1 MHLYFK
7 NGMVNRMKQETKRRR
22 GDRRDATLVRGLDSM
37 HAFFPLMMPS
47 RADNEAFIQ
56 EMVDISAI
64 EAYLFK
70 KNAAGPEHKYT
81 IFHVILAAL
90 SRTIQMRPL
99 MNRFI
104 IGGKYYDRNHISYS
118 LIAKKAFSD
127 TGAESIVI
135 LKYDPDSEKPAI
147 DVLHDKLC
155 DFVYTIRTHDTTDN
169 TTDILD
175 AMAKGPQWFRQM
187 LINILRSLDAHG
199 HMPNDL
205 AKEDP
210 YNSTVFISNLG
221 SIKLNAGYHHLSN
234 WSTNSVFVVVG
245 EKHLQPFYGEDG
257 SVSVKPALNLGI
269 TLDERIGDGYYFSKT
284 IHLLKKLLAEPELL
298 DIPAKEALN
307 IEY

>member
-1 MHLYFK
+1 
-7 NGMVNRMKQETKRRR
+7 MKQETKRRR

-37 HAFFPLMMPS
+37 HAFFPLMMPN

-56 EMVDISAI
+56 EMVDISAM
-64 EAYLFK
+64 EAYLAK

-104 IGGKYYDRNHISYS
+104 IGGKYYDRKHISYS

-155 DFVYTIRTHDTTDN
+155 DFVYAIRTHDTTDN

-175 AMAKGPQWFRQM
+175 TFAKGPQWFRQ
-187 LINILRSLDAHG
+187 LIMNVLRSLDAHG
-199 HMPNDL
+199 NMPKEI
-205 AKEDP
+205 AVEDP

-234 WSTNSVFVVVG
+234 WGTNSVFVVVG
-245 EKHLQPFYGEDG
+245 EKHMQPFYAADG

>member
-1 MHLYFK
+1 MDQSK
-7 NGMVNRMKQETKRRR
+7 KRRR

-37 HAFFPLMMPS
+37 HAFFPLMMPN

-56 EMVDISAI
+56 EMIDFGAV
-64 EAYLFK
+64 EAYLER
-70 KNAAGPEHKYT
+70 KNAANPQYKYT
-81 IFHVILAAL
+81 FFHVILAAL

-104 IGGKYYDRNHISYS
+104 IGGRYYDRKHISYS

-155 DFVYTIRTHDTTDN
+155 DFVYSLRTHDATDN

-175 AMAKGPQWFRQM
+175 TFAKAPQPIRQ
-187 LINILRSLDAHG
+187 LIMNVLRSLDVHG
-199 HMPNDL
+199 NMPKEI
-205 AKEDP
+205 AVEDP

-221 SIKLNAGYHHLSN
+221 SIKLNAGYHHLAN
-234 WSTNSVFVVVG
+234 WGTNSVFVVVG
-245 EKHLQPFYGEDG
+245 EKHMQPFYAEDG

-298 DIPAKEALN
+298 DIPSKEELN